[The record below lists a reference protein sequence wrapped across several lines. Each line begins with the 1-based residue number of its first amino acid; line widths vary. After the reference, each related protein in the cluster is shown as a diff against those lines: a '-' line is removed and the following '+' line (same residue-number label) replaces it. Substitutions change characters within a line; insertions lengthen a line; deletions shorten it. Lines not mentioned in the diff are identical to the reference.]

1 MLEFCECEKRGRTMA
16 YKSGSR
22 EQITLFPRSIDE
34 YIGEEHPV
42 RAYDTFIEVLNP
54 HEIDLEIDPHKVG
67 NSAYD
72 PKAML
77 KLLVYGCSYGIKGSR
92 KLERATHENLAFIW
106 LMGGLKPDHKTISE
120 FRKNNKKVL
129 KLVLRQCARMCM
141 KLGLIEGNILFID
154 GTKIRANASRGTNYS
169 KGQYQSKLTEI
180 DKRIEKLLEE
190 CDRID
195 EEEKEGSS
203 LVKMKEELIDQRK
216 LRDRITGILKE
227 FEERGERNKDGV
239 ARTINQTDPDSALMR
254 SIHGSHASYN
264 AQTVV
269 DDKSG
274 LIVHA
279 DAVSETKDI
288 NQLSEQVRQAKEVM
302 EKSCEVVCA
311 DAGYSNTKELEKL
324 DGKDIKI
331 VVPSQRQALHKPE
344 KPFSKSQFTYNA
356 QEDCY
361 YCPEGHPLI
370 YSTQK
375 TSKEQLVYRI
385 KDSNLCR
392 QCKNFGICT
401 NARQGRKIYRL
412 FREELKEKVE
422 RQFNEPESQEIYSRR
437 KTRAEHP
444 FGHIKHNLG
453 IRNFLLRGR
462 EGVKAEISIGA
473 TCFNIVRMI
482 TLLGGVL
489 EFCFKVQSH
498 AGLIAI

>member
-1 MLEFCECEKRGRTMA
+1 MA
-16 YKSGSR
+16 YKCGSR
-22 EQITLFPRSIDE
+22 EQIALFPQSIDE

-42 RAYDTFIEVLNP
+42 RAYDTFIEVLDP
-54 HEIDLEIDPHKVG
+54 YEIDLEIDPHKVG
-67 NSAYD
+67 NSAYE

-77 KLLVYGCSYGIKGSR
+77 KLVVYGCSYGIKSSR
-92 KLERATHENLAFIW
+92 KLERAVHENVAFIW
-106 LMGGLKPDHKTISE
+106 LMGGLKPDHKTIAE
-120 FRKNNKKVL
+120 FRKNNKKAL

-141 KLGLIEGNILFID
+141 KLGLVKGNILFID
-154 GTKIRANASRGTNYS
+154 GTKIRANASRGKNYT
-169 KGQYQSKLTEI
+169 KEQYEGKLKDI
-180 DKRIEKLLEE
+180 DIRIEKLLEE

-195 EEEKEGSS
+195 EEEKGDDS
-203 LVKMKEELIDQRK
+203 LVKMEEELIDQRK
-216 LRDRITGILKE
+216 LRERIKTILAE
-227 FEERGERNKDGV
+227 FETKGELTKDGV
-239 ARTINQTDPDSALMR
+239 QRTVNQTDPECALMR

-269 DDKSG
+269 DDKNG

-288 NQLSEQVRQAKEVM
+288 NQLSEQVQQAEEVM

-311 DAGYSNTKELEKL
+311 DAGYSNTKEYEKL
-324 DGKDIKI
+324 DGKDIKV
-331 VVPSQRQALHKPE
+331 VVPSQRQALHQPE

-356 QEDCY
+356 EENCY
-361 YCPEGHPLI
+361 YCPEGHSLI

-375 TSKEQLVYRI
+375 VSEEQLVYRI
-385 KDSNLCR
+385 KDANLCR

-401 NARQGRKIYRL
+401 NARQGRKINRL
-412 FREELKEKVE
+412 IREELKEKIE
-422 RQFNEPESQEIYSRR
+422 RQFNEPESQEIYVRR

-453 IRNFLLRGR
+453 IRNFLLRGQ
-462 EGVKAEISIGA
+462 EGAKAEISIGA
-473 TCFNIVRMI
+473 TCFNIARMI

-498 AGLIAI
+498 AGLITL

>member
-1 MLEFCECEKRGRTMA
+1 MLEFCKCKKERIMA
-16 YKSGSR
+16 YKCGSR
-22 EQITLFPRSIDE
+22 EQITLFPQSIDE

-54 HEIDLEIDPHKVG
+54 HEIDLEIDSHKVG

-77 KLLVYGCSYGIKGSR
+77 KLFVYGYSYGIKSSR
-92 KLERATHENLAFIW
+92 KLERETHHNLTFIW

-120 FRKNNKKVL
+120 FRRNNKKVL

-154 GTKIRANASRGTNYS
+154 GTKIRANASRGKNYT
-169 KGQYQSKLTEI
+169 KEQYLCKLKDI
-180 DKRIEKLLEE
+180 DTRIEKLLEE

-195 EEEKEGSS
+195 EEEKEDGS
-203 LVKMKEELIDQRK
+203 LVKMEEKLIDQRN
-216 LRDRITGILKE
+216 LQERIKGILKE
-227 FEERGERNKDGV
+227 FETKGELNKDKV
-239 ARTINQTDPDSALMR
+239 ERTINQTDPDSALMR

-269 DDKSG
+269 DDKNG

-279 DAVSETKDI
+279 DAARETKDI
-288 NQLSEQVRQAKEVM
+288 NQLSEQVQQAKDVM
-302 EKSCEVVCA
+302 EKRWEVVVPEA
-311 DAGYSNTKELEKL
+311 EYTNTKELEKL
-324 DGKDIKI
+324 DGKDIKV

-356 QEDCY
+356 EEDCY

-370 YSTQK
+370 YSTQD

-385 KDSNLCR
+385 KDANLCR

-401 NARQGRKIYRL
+401 DARQGRKINRL
-412 FREELKEKVE
+412 AREELKEKVE
-422 RQFNEPESQEIYSRR
+422 KQFNEPESQEIYSRR

-462 EGVKAEISIGA
+462 EGAKAEISIGA
-473 TCFNIVRMI
+473 TCFNIARMI
-482 TLLGGVL
+482 TLFGGVL

>member
-1 MLEFCECEKRGRTMA
+1 MA
-16 YKSGSR
+16 YKCGSR
-22 EQITLFPRSIDE
+22 EQITLFPQSIDE

-54 HEIDLEIDPHKVG
+54 YEIGLEIDPHKVG
-67 NSAYD
+67 NSAYE

-77 KLLVYGCSYGIKGSR
+77 KLVVYGYSYGIKSSR
-92 KLERATHENLAFIW
+92 KLERAVHENVAFIW
-106 LMGGLKPDHKTISE
+106 LMGGLKPDHKTIAE
-120 FRKNNKKVL
+120 FRKNNKKAL

-141 KLGLIEGNILFID
+141 KLGLVEGNILFID
-154 GTKIRANASRGTNYS
+154 GTKIRANASRGKNYT
-169 KGQYQSKLTEI
+169 KEQYEGKLKNI
-180 DKRIEKLLEE
+180 DIRIEKLLEE

-195 EEEKEGSS
+195 EEEKGDGS
-203 LVKMKEELIDQRK
+203 LVKMEEELIDQRK
-216 LRDRITGILKE
+216 LRERIMGILAELETK
-227 FEERGERNKDGV
+227 GDLTKDGV
-239 ARTINQTDPDSALMR
+239 QRTVNQTDPDSALMR

-269 DDKSG
+269 DDKNG

-288 NQLSEQVRQAKEVM
+288 NQLSEQVKQAEEVM
-302 EKSCEVVCA
+302 GKSCEVVCA
-311 DAGYSNTKELEKL
+311 DAGYSNSKELEKL
-324 DGKDIKI
+324 DGKDIKV
-331 VVPSQRQALHKPE
+331 VVPSQRQALHQPE

-356 QEDCY
+356 EEDCY
-361 YCPEGHPLI
+361 YCLEGHSLI
-370 YSTQK
+370 YSTQD

-385 KDSNLCR
+385 KDANLCR
-392 QCKNFGICT
+392 RCKNFGICT
-401 NARQGRKIYRL
+401 NARQGRKINRL
-412 FREELKEKVE
+412 IREELKEKIE
-422 RQFNEPESQEIYSRR
+422 RQFNEPESQEIYVRR

-462 EGVKAEISIGA
+462 EGAKAEISIGA
-473 TCFNIVRMI
+473 TCFNIARMI

-498 AGLIAI
+498 AGLITL

>member
-1 MLEFCECEKRGRTMA
+1 MA
-16 YKSGSR
+16 YKCGSR
-22 EQITLFPRSIDE
+22 EQITLFPQSIDE

-54 HEIDLEIDPHKVG
+54 YEIDLEIEPHKVG
-67 NSAYD
+67 NSAYE

-77 KLLVYGCSYGIKGSR
+77 KLVVYGYSYGIKSSR
-92 KLERATHENLAFIW
+92 KLERAVHENVAFIW
-106 LMGGLKPDHKTISE
+106 LMGGLKPDHKTIAE
-120 FRKNNKKVL
+120 FRKNNKKAL
-129 KLVLRQCARMCM
+129 KLVLRQCARMCI
-141 KLGLIEGNILFID
+141 KLGLVEGNIFFID
-154 GTKIRANASRGTNYS
+154 GTKIRANASRGKNYT
-169 KGQYQSKLTEI
+169 KEQYEGKLKDI
-180 DKRIEKLLEE
+180 DIRIEKLLEE

-195 EEEKEGSS
+195 EEEKGDSS
-203 LVKMKEELIDQRK
+203 LVKMEEELIDQRN
-216 LRDRITGILKE
+216 LRERIKGILAE
-227 FEERGERNKDGV
+227 FETKGDLTKDGV
-239 ARTINQTDPDSALMR
+239 QRTVNQTDPECALMR

-269 DDKSG
+269 DDKNG

-288 NQLSEQVRQAKEVM
+288 NQLSEQVKQAEEAI

-324 DGKDIKI
+324 DERKI
-331 VVPSQRQALHKPE
+331 VVPSQRQALHQPE

-356 QEDCY
+356 EENCY

-370 YSTQK
+370 YSTQD
-375 TSKEQLVYRI
+375 TRGEQLVYRI
-385 KDSNLCR
+385 KDANLCR

-401 NARQGRKIYRL
+401 NARQGRKIKRL
-412 FREELKEKVE
+412 IREELKEKIE
-422 RQFNEPESQEIYSRR
+422 RQFNEPESQEIYVRR

-462 EGVKAEISIGA
+462 DGAKAEISIGA
-473 TCFNIVRMI
+473 TCFNIARMI

-489 EFCFKVQSH
+489 GFCFKVQSH
-498 AGLIAI
+498 AGLITL

>member
-1 MLEFCECEKRGRTMA
+1 MA
-16 YKSGSR
+16 YKCGSR
-22 EQITLFPRSIDE
+22 EQITLFPQSIDE

-72 PKAML
+72 PKTML
-77 KLLVYGCSYGIKGSR
+77 KLLVYGYSYGIKGSR
-92 KLERATHENLAFIW
+92 KLERAVHENLAFIW

-120 FRKNNKKVL
+120 FRKNNKKAL
-129 KLVLRQCARMCM
+129 KLVLRQCARMCI

-154 GTKIRANASRGTNYS
+154 GTKIRANASRGKNYT
-169 KGQYQSKLTEI
+169 KEQYQGKLKDI
-180 DKRIEKLLEE
+180 DIRIEKLLEE

-195 EEEKEGSS
+195 EEEKEDGS
-203 LVKMKEELIDQRK
+203 LVKMKEELIDQRN
-216 LRDRITGILKE
+216 LRERIKGILTE
-227 FEERGERNKDGV
+227 FETKGDLTKDGV
-239 ARTINQTDPDSALMR
+239 QRTVNQTDPDSALMR

-269 DDKSG
+269 DDKNG
-274 LIVHA
+274 LIIHA

-288 NQLSEQVRQAKEVM
+288 NQLSEQVQQAEEAM

-324 DGKDIKI
+324 DGKDIKV
-331 VVPSQRQALHKPE
+331 VVPSQRQALHQPE

-356 QEDCY
+356 EENCY
-361 YCPEGHPLI
+361 YCPEGNSLI
-370 YSTQK
+370 YSTQD
-375 TSKEQLVYRI
+375 TRGEQLVYRI
-385 KDSNLCR
+385 KDANLCR
-392 QCKNFGICT
+392 QCKHFGICT
-401 NARQGRKIYRL
+401 DARQGRKIYRL
-412 FREELKEKVE
+412 AREELKEKIE
-422 RQFNEPESQEIYSRR
+422 RQFNEPESQEIYVRR

-462 EGVKAEISIGA
+462 EGAKAEISIGA
-473 TCFNIVRMI
+473 TCFNIARMI

-498 AGLIAI
+498 VGLIAI

>member
-1 MLEFCECEKRGRTMA
+1 MLEFSTYKKERLMA
-16 YKSGSR
+16 YKWGSR
-22 EQITLFPRSIDE
+22 EQITLFPQSIEE
-34 YIGEEHPV
+34 YVGEEHPV

-77 KLLVYGCSYGIKGSR
+77 KLLVYGYSYGIKSSR
-92 KLERATHENLAFIW
+92 KLERAVQENLAFIW

-141 KLGLIEGNILFID
+141 RLGLMEGNILFID

-169 KGQYQSKLTEI
+169 KGRYESKLTEI

-195 EEEKEGSS
+195 EEEKEDGS
-203 LVKMKEELIDQRK
+203 LVKMEEELIDQKK
-216 LRDRITGILKE
+216 LRERIKGILKK
-227 FEERGERNKDGV
+227 FEEKGDRNKDGV
-239 ARTINQTDPDSALMR
+239 ERTINQTDPDSALMR

-269 DDKSG
+269 DDKNG
-274 LIVHA
+274 LIIHA

-288 NQLSEQVRQAKEVM
+288 DQLSEQVRQAQEVM
-302 EKSCEVVCA
+302 GKSCEVACA

-324 DGKDIKI
+324 DGKNIKV
-331 VVPSQRQALHKPE
+331 VVPSQRQALHEPE
-344 KPFSKSQFTYNA
+344 KPFSKSQFTYNEK
-356 QEDCY
+356 EDCY
-361 YCPEGHPLI
+361 YCPEGHPLV

-375 TSKEQLVYRI
+375 AGEDQLVYRI
-385 KDSNLCR
+385 KEARLCR

-401 NARQGRKIYRL
+401 NARQGRKISRL
-412 FREELKEKVE
+412 FREELKEKIE
-422 RQFNEPESQEIYSRR
+422 RQFSEPESQEIYSRR
-437 KTRAEHP
+437 KIRAEHP

-462 EGVKAEISIGA
+462 DGARAEISIGA
-473 TCFNIVRMI
+473 TCFNVSRMI

-489 EFCFKVQSH
+489 GFCFKVQSH
-498 AGLIAI
+498 ASLTTL

>member
-1 MLEFCECEKRGRTMA
+1 MA
-16 YKSGSR
+16 YKCGSR
-22 EQITLFPRSIDE
+22 EQITLFPQSIDE

-72 PKAML
+72 PKTML
-77 KLLVYGCSYGIKGSR
+77 KLLVYGYSYGIKGSR
-92 KLERATHENLAFIW
+92 KLERAVHENLAFIW

-120 FRKNNKKVL
+120 FRKNNKKAL
-129 KLVLRQCARMCM
+129 KLVLRQCARMCI

-154 GTKIRANASRGTNYS
+154 GTKIRANASRGKNYT
-169 KGQYQSKLTEI
+169 KEQYQGKLKDI
-180 DKRIEKLLEE
+180 DIRIEKLLEE

-195 EEEKEGSS
+195 EEEKEDGS
-203 LVKMKEELIDQRK
+203 LVKMKEELIDQRN
-216 LRDRITGILKE
+216 LRERIKGILTE
-227 FEERGERNKDGV
+227 FETKGDLTKDGV
-239 ARTINQTDPDSALMR
+239 QRTVNQTDPDSALMR

-269 DDKSG
+269 DDKNG
-274 LIVHA
+274 LIIHA

-288 NQLSEQVRQAKEVM
+288 NQLSEQVQQAEEAM

-324 DGKDIKI
+324 DGKDIKV
-331 VVPSQRQALHKPE
+331 VVPSQRQALHQPE

-356 QEDCY
+356 EENCY
-361 YCPEGHPLI
+361 YCPEGNSLI
-370 YSTQK
+370 YSTQD
-375 TSKEQLVYRI
+375 TRGEQLVYRI
-385 KDSNLCR
+385 KDANLCR
-392 QCKNFGICT
+392 QCKHFGICT

-412 FREELKEKVE
+412 AREELKEKIE
-422 RQFNEPESQEIYSRR
+422 RQFNEPESQEIYVRR

-462 EGVKAEISIGA
+462 EGAKAEISIGA
-473 TCFNIVRMI
+473 TCFNIARMI

-498 AGLIAI
+498 VGLIAI

>member
-1 MLEFCECEKRGRTMA
+1 MA
-16 YKSGSR
+16 YKCGSR
-22 EQITLFPRSIDE
+22 EQITLFPQSIDE

-42 RAYDTFIEVLNP
+42 RAYDTFIEVLN
-54 HEIDLEIDPHKVG
+54 HQEIDLEIDPHKVG

-72 PKAML
+72 PKTML
-77 KLLVYGCSYGIKGSR
+77 KLLVYGYSYGIKGSR
-92 KLERATHENLAFIW
+92 KLERAVHENLAFIW

-154 GTKIRANASRGTNYS
+154 GTRIRANASRGKNYS

-195 EEEKEGSS
+195 EGEREDGS
-203 LVKMKEELIDQRK
+203 LVKMEEELIDQRN
-216 LRDRITGILKE
+216 LRERIKGILRE
-227 FEERGERNKDGV
+227 FEERGERNKDG
-239 ARTINQTDPDSALMR
+239 AERTINQTDPDSALMR

-269 DDKSG
+269 DDKNG

-288 NQLSEQVRQAKEVM
+288 NQLSEQVQQAEEVM
-302 EKSCEVVCA
+302 GKNCEVVYA

-324 DGKDIKI
+324 DIKV
-331 VVPSQRQALHKPE
+331 VVPSQRQALHEPE

-356 QEDCY
+356 EEDCY

-375 TSKEQLVYRI
+375 TSEEQLVYRI
-385 KDSNLCR
+385 KNANLCR
-392 QCKNFGICT
+392 QCKHFGICT
-401 NARQGRKIYRL
+401 DARQGRKIYRL
-412 FREELKEKVE
+412 AREELKEKIE
-422 RQFNEPESQEIYSRR
+422 KQFKEPESQEIYSRR

-462 EGVKAEISIGA
+462 EGAKAEISIGA
-473 TCFNIVRMI
+473 TCFNIARMI
-482 TLLGGVL
+482 TLFGGVL
-489 EFCFKVQSH
+489 EFCLKVQSH

>member
-1 MLEFCECEKRGRTMA
+1 MA
-16 YKSGSR
+16 YKCGSR
-22 EQITLFPRSIDE
+22 EQITLFPQSIDE

-72 PKAML
+72 PKTML
-77 KLLVYGCSYGIKGSR
+77 KLLVYGYSYGIKGSR
-92 KLERATHENLAFIW
+92 KLERAVHENLAFIW

-120 FRKNNKKVL
+120 FRKNNKKAL
-129 KLVLRQCARMCM
+129 KLVLRQCARMCI
-141 KLGLIEGNILFID
+141 KLDLIEGNILFID
-154 GTKIRANASRGTNYS
+154 GTKIRANASRGKNYT
-169 KGQYQSKLTEI
+169 KEQYQGKLKDI
-180 DKRIEKLLEE
+180 DIRIEKLLEE

-195 EEEKEGSS
+195 EEEKEDGS
-203 LVKMKEELIDQRK
+203 LVKMKEELIDQRN
-216 LRDRITGILKE
+216 LRERIKGILTE
-227 FEERGERNKDGV
+227 FETKGDLTKDGV
-239 ARTINQTDPDSALMR
+239 QRTVNQTDPDSALMR

-269 DDKSG
+269 DDKNG
-274 LIVHA
+274 LIIHA

-288 NQLSEQVRQAKEVM
+288 NQLSEQVQQAEEAM

-324 DGKDIKI
+324 DGKDIKV
-331 VVPSQRQALHKPE
+331 VVPSQRQALHQPE

-356 QEDCY
+356 EENCY
-361 YCPEGHPLI
+361 YCPEGNSLI
-370 YSTQK
+370 YSTQD
-375 TSKEQLVYRI
+375 TRGEQLVYRI
-385 KDSNLCR
+385 KDANLCR
-392 QCKNFGICT
+392 QCKHFGICT

-412 FREELKEKVE
+412 AREELKEKIE
-422 RQFNEPESQEIYSRR
+422 RQFNEPESQEIYVRR

-462 EGVKAEISIGA
+462 EGAKAEISIGA
-473 TCFNIVRMI
+473 TCFNIARMI

-498 AGLIAI
+498 VGLIAI

>member
-1 MLEFCECEKRGRTMA
+1 MA
-16 YKSGSR
+16 YKCGSR
-22 EQITLFPRSIDE
+22 AQITLFPQSIDE

-54 HEIDLEIDPHKVG
+54 YEIDLEIDPHKVG
-67 NSAYD
+67 NSAYE

-77 KLLVYGCSYGIKGSR
+77 KLVVYGYSYGIKSSR
-92 KLERATHENLAFIW
+92 KLERAVHENVAFIW
-106 LMGGLKPDHKTISE
+106 LMGGLKPDHKTIAE
-120 FRKNNKKVL
+120 FRKNNKKAL

-141 KLGLIEGNILFID
+141 KLGLVEGNILFID
-154 GTKIRANASRGTNYS
+154 GTKIRANASRGKNYT
-169 KGQYQSKLTEI
+169 KEQYEGKLKDI
-180 DKRIEKLLEE
+180 DIRIEKLLEE

-195 EEEKEGSS
+195 EEEKGEGS
-203 LVKMKEELIDQRK
+203 LVKMEEELIDQRN
-216 LRDRITGILKE
+216 LRERIKGILTE
-227 FEERGERNKDGV
+227 FETKGDLTKDGV
-239 ARTINQTDPDSALMR
+239 QRTVNQTDPDSALMR

-269 DDKSG
+269 DDKNG

-288 NQLSEQVRQAKEVM
+288 NQLSEQVQQAEEAI

-324 DGKDIKI
+324 DGKDIKV
-331 VVPSQRQALHKPE
+331 VVPSQRQVLHQPE

-356 QEDCY
+356 EENCY
-361 YCPEGHPLI
+361 YCPEGHSLI

-375 TSKEQLVYRI
+375 VSEEQLVYRI
-385 KDSNLCR
+385 KDANLCR

-401 NARQGRKIYRL
+401 NAIQGRKINRL
-412 FREELKEKVE
+412 IREELKEKIE
-422 RQFNEPESQEIYSRR
+422 RQFNEPESQEIYVRR

-462 EGVKAEISIGA
+462 EGAKAEISIGA
-473 TCFNIVRMI
+473 TCFNIARMI

-498 AGLIAI
+498 AGLITL

>member
-1 MLEFCECEKRGRTMA
+1 MLEFCESKKERIMA
-16 YKSGSR
+16 YKCGSR
-22 EQITLFPRSIDE
+22 EQITLFPQSIDE
-34 YIGEEHPV
+34 YIGGEHPV

-54 HEIDLEIDPHKVG
+54 HEIDLEIDSHKVG

-77 KLLVYGCSYGIKGSR
+77 KLVVYGCSYGIKGSR

-141 KLGLIEGNILFID
+141 KLGLIEGNILFVD
-154 GTKIRANASRGTNYS
+154 GTKIRANASRCKNYT
-169 KGQYQSKLTEI
+169 KGQYQARLKDI
-180 DKRIEKLLEE
+180 DERIEKLLEE
-190 CDRID
+190 CERID
-195 EEEKEGSS
+195 EEERQDGS
-203 LVKMKEELIDQRK
+203 LVKMKEKLIDQRK
-216 LRDRITGILKE
+216 LRERIKGILAE
-227 FEERGERNKDGV
+227 FETKGELNKDKV
-239 ARTINQTDPDSALMR
+239 ERTINQTDPDSALMR

-264 AQTVV
+264 AQTAV
-269 DDKSG
+269 DDKNG
-274 LIVHA
+274 LIIHA

-288 NQLSEQVRQAKEVM
+288 NQLSEQVKQAEEVM
-302 EKSCEVVCA
+302 ERNCAVVCA

-324 DGKDIKI
+324 DERKI
-331 VVPSQRQALHKPE
+331 VVPSQRQALHQPE
-344 KPFSKSQFTYNA
+344 KPFSKSQFTYKA
-356 QEDCY
+356 EEDCY

-375 TSKEQLVYRI
+375 VSEEQLVYRI
-385 KDSNLCR
+385 KDANLCR
-392 QCKNFGICT
+392 RCKNFGICT

-412 FREELKEKVE
+412 IREELKEKIE
-422 RQFNEPESQEIYSRR
+422 RQFNEPESQEIYVRR

-462 EGVKAEISIGA
+462 EGAKA
-473 TCFNIVRMI
+473 
-482 TLLGGVL
+482 
-489 EFCFKVQSH
+489 
-498 AGLIAI
+498 